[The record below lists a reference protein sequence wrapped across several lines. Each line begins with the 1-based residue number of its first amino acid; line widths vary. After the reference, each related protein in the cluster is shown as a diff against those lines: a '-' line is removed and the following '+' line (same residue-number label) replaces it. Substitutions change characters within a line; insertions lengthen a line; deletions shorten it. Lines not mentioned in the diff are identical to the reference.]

1 MSKRNRM
8 SSNHSTRNFLIVLA
22 VMMGGIFLCVGSIIF
37 GSFWMTAIRGPGGD
51 SSVSEQASPLWPADS
66 AELTVAVSPVMAP
79 VLAQLADQF
88 NAENHK
94 TPDGKT
100 MSVRTVVYEPE
111 KMVSAALGRPE
122 FQAMSPD
129 SSLWLDRLE
138 TAWSGRAA
146 EQATAQPP
154 TGSARIRKTSR
165 RRRPGRR
172 SPSASA
178 AWRSRPAMPSARS

>member
-37 GSFWMTAIRGPGGD
+37 GSFWMTAVRGPGGD
-51 SSVSEQASPLWPADS
+51 SNVSEQAAPTWPADS

-138 TAWSGRAA
+138 TAWSGR
-146 EQATAQPP
+146 TASRSRPAQ
-154 TGSARIRKTSR
+154 TVSARIRKSSR
-165 RRRPGRR
+165 RPQPGRR
-172 SPSASA
+172 SRSASA
-178 AWRSRPAMPSARS
+178 AWRSRLAMPSAPS